1 MKKAMSLLLAGALTA
16 GLCACGAQSEQEHT
30 ESAGGAAAETPEV
43 KEVTFTPRL
52 DTEQTATLEISGF
65 MGNFEALDQVM
76 NAFNEIY
83 PNVTF
88 YYDHNSAFMLP
99 QYLENNGGNDIFMA
113 NDQNIKEKDPDYDVR
128 DWCLDLS
135 GEDVNTDAVWPEA
148 ISDCTVDG
156 ELLRLPVAMN
166 PCGIVVNKTLLKKEG
181 LSVPQNYEEFL
192 SVLAALKEKGYVPL
206 QGSEQ
211 HLYGELMV
219 NMAMDVLA
227 ETDGAIAAL
236 QAGEDSAV
244 ETILP
249 VFEEL
254 QTMID
259 NGYTDYDLNCTYPAD
274 NYDGSIMAFFEGN
287 MPFYVCNAE
296 CVSGMKK
303 RESKSET
310 YSAAPFEYEFMYA
323 PTGENGVY
331 AYTEPWYGFCV
342 NKNSDEKEMAVEFM
356 RFMMT
361 TKQLDSMGSN
371 KGMPSAVVNGTNE
384 RYTGITGIKN
394 LEASF
399 SNDGS
404 VPGKVRTVFVQV
416 CNDFGAG
423 VYADAEAAARA
434 FAEQCAE

>member
-1 MKKAMSLLLAGALTA
+1 MSLLLAGTLTM
-16 GLCACGAQSEQEHT
+16 GLCACGTQ
-30 ESAGGAAAETPEV
+30 AGEAKETA
-43 KEVTFTPRL
+43 FTPRL

-99 QYLENNGGNDIFMA
+99 QYLESNGGNDIFMA
-113 NDQNIKEKDPDYDVR
+113 NDQNIKAKDPDYYVK
-128 DWCLDLS
+128 DWCLNLAE
-135 GEDVNTDAVWPEA
+135 EDIDTGAVVPEA
-148 ISDCTVDG
+148 IQNCTVEG

-166 PCGIVVNKTLLKKEG
+166 PCGIVVNKTLLKQED
-181 LSVPQNYEEFL
+181 LYVPENYEEFL
-192 SVLAALKEKGYVPL
+192 SVMAALKEKGYVPL

-211 HLYGELMV
+211 HLYGELML

-227 ETDGAIAAL
+227 ETDGAKEAL
-236 QAGEDSAV
+236 KNGEDSAV

-249 VFEEL
+249 VFEKL
-254 QTMID
+254 QTIIG
-259 NGYTDYDLNCTYPAD
+259 NGYTDYELNCTYPVD
-274 NYDGSIMAFFEGN
+274 NYDGSIMAFFDGK
-287 MPFYVCNAE
+287 MPFYVCNSE

-310 YSAAPFEYEFMYA
+310 FSAAPFEYEFVYA
-323 PTGENGVY
+323 PLGENGVY

-342 NKNSDEKEMAVEFM
+342 NKNSDDRELAVEFL

-361 TKQLDSMGSN
+361 AEQLDSMGSN
-371 KGMPSAVVNGTNE
+371 KGMPSAAVNGANE
-384 RYTGITGIKN
+384 RYAGITDVKN
-394 LEASF
+394 AEASF

-404 VPGKVRTVFVQV
+404 IPGRVRTVFVQV

-423 VYADAEAAARA
+423 VYADAEEAAKA
-434 FAEQCAE
+434 FVEQCVE